1 MPPSAVDEFQRAILL
16 FVLGGIVTLSTL
28 IMILRGHNHWRGR
41 DPYDPTPAT
50 GRDGAHRAGR

>member
-1 MPPSAVDEFQRAILL
+1 MDEFQRAILL